1 MVRVFKSSRRRQT
14 YAEQGNCDIYRGA
27 SKYMR
32 FIDVNL
38 FVNPDCDDM
47 VSYNQSSL
55 DTPGTPEL
63 LSLLI
68 TLRSERM
75 RTRVH
80 GTGATIV
87 SNLILGHD

>member
-1 MVRVFKSSRRRQT
+1 VVLLKSSRRRQI
-14 YAEQGNCDIYRGA
+14 YATKGNCDIYRGA
-27 SKYMR
+27 GKYMR

-47 VSYNQSSL
+47 VSYNQFSL
-55 DTPGTPEL
+55 KTSGTPEL

-75 RTRVH
+75 GTRVH
-80 GTGATIV
+80 GTGTTDV
-87 SNLILGHD
+87 SN

>member
-1 MVRVFKSSRRRQT
+1 MTS
-14 YAEQGNCDIYRGA
+14 
-27 SKYMR
+27 
-32 FIDVNL
+32 L

-47 VSYNQSSL
+47 VSYDQFSL
-55 DTPGTPEL
+55 KTPGTPEL
-63 LSLLI
+63 LSLQI

-75 RTRVH
+75 GTRVH

>member
-1 MVRVFKSSRRRQT
+1 
-14 YAEQGNCDIYRGA
+14 
-27 SKYMR
+27 MR

-47 VSYNQSSL
+47 VSYNQFSL
-55 DTPGTPEL
+55 KTSGTPEL

-75 RTRVH
+75 GTRVH

-87 SNLILGHD
+87 NNLRLGYD

>member
-1 MVRVFKSSRRRQT
+1 MPRRAIVIFTEAQV
-14 YAEQGNCDIYRGA
+14 N
-27 SKYMR
+27 MR

-47 VSYNQSSL
+47 VSYNQFSL
-55 DTPGTPEL
+55 KTSGTPKL

-75 RTRVH
+75 GTRVH
-80 GTGATIV
+80 GTGTTNV
-87 SNLILGHD
+87 SN